1 MMGAMKQVVECVI
14 GDDDGGLVAV
24 EVVVERGRG
33 GGEVHRLGS
42 VPSVT
47 CDHEWKYIHGRQP

>member
-14 GDDDGGLVAV
+14 GNDDGGLVAV

-33 GGEVHRLGS
+33 GGGS
-42 VPSVT
+42 TSVGERAE
-47 CDHEWKYIHGRQP
+47 CDV